1 MYLWNSEW
9 SSEECSPQSEWR
21 HDTVH
26 VPWVEPDEHV
36 FFASPHPTCVL
47 WSWDLD
53 FSPANLVP
61 YNCCWSSCPL
71 SLLPQITRNI
81 TCYALTSWME
91 TPASNIPTA
100 LLLSSMD
107 IFAMLDV
114 FMMYAV
120 RIKNNMLNCVHLEMK
135 HRILVHDIL
144 KVQNCQLRQTI
155 ETMHEI
161 HMGTD
166 DRLIN
171 DRWWKIQQYI
181 STYLEVT

>member
-1 MYLWNSEW
+1 
-9 SSEECSPQSEWR
+9 
-21 HDTVH
+21 
-26 VPWVEPDEHV
+26 
-36 FFASPHPTCVL
+36 
-47 WSWDLD
+47 
-53 FSPANLVP
+53 
-61 YNCCWSSCPL
+61 
-71 SLLPQITRNI
+71 
-81 TCYALTSWME
+81 ME

-171 DRWWKIQQYI
+171 DRW
-181 STYLEVT
+181 